1 MNNDAREPVKALVMK
16 ARGAE
21 KADDALKYSQAACN
35 VANAAM
41 TLFSIDCLNKEN
53 TG

>member
-1 MNNDAREPVKALVMK
+1 MIDVKDEVRTLVDK
-16 ARGAE
+16 AKDAE

-35 VANAAM
+35 VANARATM
-41 TLFSIDCLNKEN
+41 MAWPVSTGKEN